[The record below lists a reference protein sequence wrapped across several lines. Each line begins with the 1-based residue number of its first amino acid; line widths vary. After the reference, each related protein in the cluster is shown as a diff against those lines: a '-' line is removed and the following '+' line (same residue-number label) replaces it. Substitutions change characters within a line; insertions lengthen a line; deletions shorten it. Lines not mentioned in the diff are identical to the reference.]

1 MKHDISKNT
10 EMVALNSMSD
20 LEIMAT
26 PPNNF
31 STPKKVTSRV
41 AREVHKIRERGN
53 CSSDSE
59 IVDHHLETDGLTKSA
74 TSENSVREKSVKF
87 TRQG

>member
-1 MKHDISKNT
+1 
-10 EMVALNSMSD
+10 MVALNSMSD

-41 AREVHKIRERGN
+41 AREVQKIRENGN

-59 IVDHHLETDGLTKSA
+59 IVDHLLETDGLTKPA
-74 TSENSVREKSVKF
+74 TSKNSIREKSVKF